1 MLLGA
6 ASLGRPGYS
15 PDEEFTLFAVRGISA
30 HGLPLLPSG
39 LLYDRGLVYS
49 YASWMAGAL
58 TGYELPAFR
67 ALSLASAAA
76 SLWLVFALVRRVAG
90 DTAGLAAAAAVTL
103 SLPFWAVATSGRFY
117 APFLASCLLCIL
129 LIQRFEEGR
138 DSPRLRS
145 GLVSPAR
152 RLSEE
157 GRDFSPGRGL
167 SKEGRDFSPARWLAL
182 AAAAMLCRF
191 THELAF
197 TLLVLPLAAA
207 AFSHLKPPASAKAT
221 AGRPARVEA
230 LRSAL
235 ALAAGLAL
243 AQAALFA
250 VHYLAPASGGTMI
263 KRFFLW
269 QVLNLIKF
277 PIDPLDMFWHIWRT
291 NPLTLAT
298 AIALMLARRLGA
310 GGRWTLAEAAA
321 HLGWVGWVL
330 WFGVIDSGVT
340 VNYLLLPLTFMLAA
354 IAMDLVAIAEHAAL
368 SWPGRR
374 TQLLRGALVG
384 LALLVAGDQ
393 WRGEGWLSQRL
404 AAARP
409 TIEVPG
415 IETLRDVLEPGD
427 LVACTDELACLVLVG
442 RVDAWLALDDFVRE
456 RFVVTKA
463 GSNTPVGVY
472 AGAPA
477 VFNMADLFAPGA
489 KGRVPS
495 RVFVV
500 DVFKE
505 HPVGNSRNW
514 LPRALAA
521 EGIRAAAVLETE
533 QARIVRLVVR

>member
-39 LLYDRGLVYS
+39 LFYDRGLIYS
-49 YASWMAGAL
+49 YASWIAGAL

-90 DTAGLAAAAAVTL
+90 DTAGLAAAAAVAL

-117 APFLASCLLCIL
+117 APFLASYLLCIL
-129 LIQRFEEGR
+129 LMQRFEEGR

-152 RLSEE
+152 
-157 GRDFSPGRGL
+157 
-167 SKEGRDFSPARWLAL
+167 WLAV

-197 TLLVLPLAAA
+197 TLLALPSAAA
-207 AFSHLKPPASAKAT
+207 AFSRLKPPASAKAT
-221 AGRPARVEA
+221 AGRQARVEA

-269 QVLNLIKF
+269 QVLNLIEF
-277 PIDPLDMFWHIWRT
+277 PFDPLDMFWHIWRA

-310 GGRWTLAEAAA
+310 GGRWTPAEAAA

-330 WFGVIDSGVT
+330 WFGVIDSGIT

-374 TQLLRGALVG
+374 TQLLRGAIVG

-393 WRGEGWLSQRL
+393 WRGAGSLGRRL

-415 IETLRDVLEPGD
+415 IEVVRDGLEPDD
-427 LVACTDELACLVLVG
+427 LVACTDELACLAMVG

-456 RFVVTKA
+456 RFVVTKVE
-463 GSNTPVGVY
+463 SNTPVGIY

-477 VFNMADLFAPGA
+477 VFNLAGLFAPGA
-489 KGRVPS
+489 DGRVPT

-505 HPVGNSRNW
+505 YPVGNSRNW
-514 LPRALAA
+514 LPRALEA
-521 EGIRAAAVLETE
+521 EGVRFAAVLETR
-533 QARIVRLVVR
+533 QARIVRLSALQNAGS